1 MVGHGTLCHINFS
14 VGLETPGGRGRLTST
29 PDPQRLSASSKRTT
43 LLASFGG
50 ALEYYDFIVY
60 GIFAAEIARA
70 VFPSSSPLVSLM
82 ASFGAFAVGYLARPI
97 GGIVLSHFGDRFGRR
112 RVFVVSLLGMSGATF
127 GMGLVPSF
135 AQWGLAAP
143 VLMVLLRLLQG
154 FCLGGEL
161 PGAITY
167 VAEVAP
173 RRASF
178 ACGFV
183 FFCVMGGVVLATVF
197 SLLIQAF
204 MPADLI
210 ATVGWRIP
218 FWIGGALG
226 IVGFWIRRSL
236 EESPEFERI
245 KRQASSRPFAELFRA
260 QPQKVLIGIGL
271 VASTGTF
278 NGLLFAYMPA
288 YLKTVLHVAP
298 GTAVVDQNI
307 ALVVH
312 SFALLATAWFGST
325 IAPRRLMMTGTLLF
339 ALFGVAWY
347 GAIVKSSADPLLP
360 LILGGAVAGLFNGTF
375 AYLIADLFPT
385 RIRFTGVALV
395 MNIGMTLFSGVAPLV
410 GTALIRASGEL
421 YAPGW
426 FLTAAAVLGLVASL
440 LVKRYDGHILG
451 DAGSVAAAVPPP
463 TEIQSHAR

>member
-1 MVGHGTLCHINFS
+1 MPDS
-14 VGLETPGGRGRLTST
+14 PRGRGQACAGLGRGEELTST
-29 PDPQRLSASSKRTT
+29 PDASRFSASSKRTT
-43 LLASFGG
+43 LLASLGG

-60 GIFAAEIARA
+60 GIFAAEIARTI
-70 VFPSSSPLVSLM
+70 FPASSSLVSLM
-82 ASFGAFAVGYLARPI
+82 SSFGAFAVGYAARPV
-97 GGIVLSHFGDRFGRR
+97 GGVVLSHFGDRFGRR

-135 AQWGLAAP
+135 AHWGIAAP
-143 VLMVLLRLLQG
+143 ILMVLLRLLQG

-167 VAEVAP
+167 VAEVAR

-178 ACGFV
+178 ASGFV
-183 FFCVMGGVVLATVF
+183 FFCVMGGVVLATVL

-204 MPADLI
+204 MPAELI
-210 ATVGWRIP
+210 TTYGWRIP

-226 IVGFWIRRSL
+226 VVGFWVRRSL
-236 EESPEFERI
+236 EESPEFERVR
-245 KRQASSRPFAELFRA
+245 RQASSSPFAELLRT

-288 YLKTVLHVAP
+288 YLKTVLGVAP
-298 GTAVVDQNI
+298 GTAVVAQNM
-307 ALVVH
+307 ALVAH
-312 SFALLATAWFGST
+312 SFALLATAWIGSY
-325 IAPRRLMMTGTLLF
+325 ILPRRLMLTGTLLF
-339 ALFGVAWY
+339 TLFSVAWY
-347 GAIVKSSADPLLP
+347 GAIVKSSADPRLP
-360 LILGGAVAGLFNGTF
+360 LILGGVVAGLFNGTF

-395 MNIGMTLFSGVAPLV
+395 LNIGMTVFSGAAPLV
-410 GTALIRASGEL
+410 ATFLIRATGEL

-426 FLTAAAVLGLVASL
+426 FLAAAAALGLLASL
-440 LVKRYDGHILG
+440 LVKRYDGQILS
-451 DAGSVAAAVPPP
+451 DADGADAAVSRSMLAMN
-463 TEIQSHAR
+463 E